1 MASDH
6 PSTSHLESGPAPL
19 ESTPPSVSVGSNEI
33 ASGFADFKSVK
44 SAMTDSKSDSLN
56 NLGFYDSQTIGQDFH
71 IVGDNRSQGPGEG
84 QTQAEREAVEANS
97 KTVGELF
104 PNPNDQELRD
114 AAYRELMRHECV
126 EGYPPD
132 TPGAKQ
138 DRQLIEERGATKQVQ
153 DAIKERAKQRT
164 DQSCVPVS

>member
-1 MASDH
+1 
-6 PSTSHLESGPAPL
+6 
-19 ESTPPSVSVGSNEI
+19 
-33 ASGFADFKSVK
+33 
-44 SAMTDSKSDSLN
+44 MTDSRSDSLN
-56 NLGFYDSQTIGQDFH
+56 NLGFYDSRAAGQNIQIAADSTLSASDANMGQF
-71 IVGDNRSQGPGEG
+71 QGPGEG
-84 QTQAEREAVEANS
+84 QTQAEKEAVEANS
-97 KTVGELF
+97 RTVGELF

-164 DQSCVPVS
+164 DHSCVPVS

>member
-1 MASDH
+1 
-6 PSTSHLESGPAPL
+6 
-19 ESTPPSVSVGSNEI
+19 
-33 ASGFADFKSVK
+33 
-44 SAMTDSKSDSLN
+44 MTDSRSDNLSS
-56 NLGFYDSQTIGQDFH
+56 LGFYDSKADGQNFQTGA
-71 IVGDNRSQGPGEG
+71 DNRFQGPGEG

-126 EGYPPD
+126 DGYPPD

-138 DRQLIEERGATKQVQ
+138 DRQLIEDRGATKQVQ

-164 DQSCVPVS
+164 DHSCVPVS